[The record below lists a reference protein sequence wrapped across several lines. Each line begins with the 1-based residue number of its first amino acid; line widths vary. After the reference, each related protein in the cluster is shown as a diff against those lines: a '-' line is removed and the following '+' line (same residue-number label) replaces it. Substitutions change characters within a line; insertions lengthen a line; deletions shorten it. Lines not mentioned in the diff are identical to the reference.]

1 MANIITTYQQI
12 NTFSVNRQA
21 FLEAIVFNELLTEND
36 LRVACLL
43 LTQLNGFRYEKVAHM
58 KDGRE
63 RRSWN
68 NDPKNFKN
76 IDIKKMAKS
85 LHLSK
90 KDVKKS
96 IDRLIEEAV
105 IEKGSSDTIKDGY
118 RFLF

>member
-1 MANIITTYQQI
+1 MANINTTYQQI

-21 FLEAIVFNELLTEND
+21 FLEAVVYNESLTEND
-36 LRVACLL
+36 LRVICLL

-58 KDGRE
+58 KDGTE

-90 KDVKKS
+90 KEIKRS
-96 IDRLIEEAV
+96 LDRLREECIIE
-105 IEKGSSDTIKDGY
+105 IGSSPTVKDGY